1 MHETVQTFEKRKNT
15 LEEKRQKLKQ
25 KIETQ
30 MRNSREEII
39 KDV

>member
-1 MHETVQTFEKRKNT
+1 MHETVQTFEKLKNT

-30 MRNSREEII
+30 MRNSRKEII